1 MRGLAAES
9 VPEIRIRS
17 GNERPH
23 APEGGHV
30 VYWMTA
36 ARRRE
41 ANFALQRSV
50 ELATRWGRPLVVLE
64 ALRVDYPWASDRLH
78 TFVVEGM
85 AANATAFEDAPV
97 CYYPYV
103 EPVPGAGRG
112 LLRALARDACAV
124 VTDDFPGFFL
134 PRMAEAAGAKIECR
148 LELVDGNGLL
158 PLRATN
164 RVFTTAHSFRRFL
177 HKELP
182 PHLFELPLPDPLRYL
197 ELPRAEISPAITR
210 RWPPTPV
217 ADLKNVSKLVASLPV
232 DHSVPPGVFR
242 GGAAEGATRL
252 RLFLSEG
259 LLAYG
264 RDRNQPDRDA
274 SSGLSPYLHFGHV
287 GAHQVFRSLVEAEE
301 WSPDSLLGL
310 RPTGSREGWWGMS
323 QDAEAFLDQVVTWRE
338 LGYNRAALSRDHDS
352 YRDQPE
358 WAQRTLDEHRG
369 DPRAPL
375 YTLEELQ
382 EARTHDDVWN
392 AAQRQLVEE
401 GRVHNYL
408 RMLWGKKI
416 LEWSESPEQA
426 AERMIELNNRYALDG
441 RNPNSYS
448 GIFWVL
454 GRYDRAWGPER
465 PVFGKIRYMA
475 SENTRRKL
483 KMKAYLEKFGEPSE
497 LEESRTRG

>member
-1 MRGLAAES
+1 MKLAVEG
-9 VPEIRIRS
+9 VPEIRIRG
-17 GNERPH
+17 GNSRPH
-23 APEGGHV
+23 VPEGRRV

-41 ANFALQRSV
+41 ANFGLQRAV
-50 ELATRWGRPLVVLE
+50 ELATRWGRPLVILE

-78 TFVVEGM
+78 TFVIEGM
-85 AANATAFEDAPV
+85 AANAAAFEDAPV
-97 CYYPYV
+97 GYYSYV
-103 EPVPGAGRG
+103 EPSPGAGQG
-112 LLRALARDACAV
+112 LLQALASDACAV

-134 PRMAEAAGAKIECR
+134 PRMAEAAGAKISCR

-164 RVFTTAHSFRRFL
+164 RIFTTAHSFRRFL

-182 PHLFELPLPDPLRYL
+182 PHLFELPMPDPLCDL
-197 ELPRAEISPAITR
+197 DLPREEISSAMRQQWPA
-210 RWPPTPV
+210 TPV
-217 ADLKNVSKLVASLPV
+217 DDLRRTSELVAGLPV

-242 GGAAEGATRL
+242 GGAAEGAARL
-252 RLFLSEG
+252 GRFLAEQ
-259 LLAYG
+259 LHAYG
-264 RDRNQPDRDA
+264 SDRNQPDRDA

-287 GAHQVFRSLVEAEE
+287 GAHQVFRSLVEAED
-301 WSPDSLLGL
+301 WSPDRLLGQ
-310 RPTGSREGWWGMS
+310 RPTGSRQGWWGMS

-358 WAQRTLDEHRG
+358 WAKRTLDEHRQ

-375 YTLEELQ
+375 YSFEVLQ
-382 EARTHDDVWN
+382 GGRTHDAVWN

-401 GRVHNYL
+401 GRIHNYL

-465 PVFGKIRYMA
+465 PVYGKIRYMA

-483 KMKAYLEKFGEPSE
+483 KMKEYLERFGEPPGPQH
-497 LEESRTRG
+497 SRTRG